1 MDNCSKDLAASGEG
15 IHPAELERMGQEA
28 KRGGLPLSPLVSRC
42 KFGEE
47 ISDNRFV
54 DGRLKK
60 GHVALGLAAG
70 RNENEFSV
78 SDALPCTIDDPKLR
92 RVQFVVGKVDGEN
105 CGLDF
110 FEIRSWVVVGT
121 CFEAMHKV
129 GVDLAAP
136 TQLGDVFEQR
146 LCRSMLERSF

>member
-1 MDNCSKDLAASGEG
+1 
-15 IHPAELERMGQEA
+15 
-28 KRGGLPLSPLVSRC
+28 VSRC

-92 RVQFVVGKVDGEN
+92 RVQFVQ
-105 CGLDF
+105 
-110 FEIRSWVVVGT
+110 
-121 CFEAMHKV
+121 
-129 GVDLAAP
+129 GVDIFAANA
-136 TQLGDVFEQR
+136 FEVPGT
-146 LCRSMLERSF
+146 LPLSSLNDLLTIFLNSTTGSGGILNVINGKGGSSTKANPDTPVTVVSYP